1 MVSLQTSI
9 ARRCAP
15 WFPGIR
21 DTALLSVLQGYAGS
35 VQADDPENIRLIVAR
50 CGNFFYF
57 GGDPAHPQAASCIRA
72 AEAGSFLVSL
82 EPAWRARFYEV
93 LGPRAEGR
101 TRYRVKGEMAALDR
115 AHLRAL
121 CALPEGFS
129 LACAEE
135 ADVQAL
141 REMEWSAHFVE
152 QFASARDLVEQGFAQ
167 IVRRGADIA
176 CVGCTFTVYDEG
188 MELGIATHPAYR
200 GLGLATA
207 AAARAALEAL
217 DRGWKLNWDAAN
229 PISLR
234 LACKIGYEP
243 DGEYEAVLVK

>member
-1 MVSLQTSI
+1 M
-9 ARRCAP
+9 
-15 WFPGIR
+15 
-21 DTALLSVLQGYAGS
+21 
-35 VQADDPENIRLIVAR
+35 
-50 CGNFFYF
+50 
-57 GGDPAHPQAASCIRA
+57 
-72 AEAGSFLVSL
+72 
-82 EPAWRARFYEV
+82 
-93 LGPRAEGR
+93 
-101 TRYRVKGEMAALDR
+101 
-115 AHLRAL
+115 
-121 CALPEGFS
+121 
-129 LACAEE
+129 
-135 ADVQAL
+135 QAL

-234 LACKIGYEP
+234 LACKIGFEP